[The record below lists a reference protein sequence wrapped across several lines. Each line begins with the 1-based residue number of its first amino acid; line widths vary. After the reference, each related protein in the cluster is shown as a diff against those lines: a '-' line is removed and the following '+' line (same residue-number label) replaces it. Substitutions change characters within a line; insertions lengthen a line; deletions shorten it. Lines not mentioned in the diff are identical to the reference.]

1 MRFFTKVKSIFFLLI
16 ATLCF
21 FGVLFIK
28 NSLTNK
34 TNIITNN
41 SNNKQIQN
49 TNISGSLRDLEECK
63 TKLFTLKHENEKL
76 KLLPDTR
83 KDIISLLFIMHD
95 IERQLGKKNDF
106 SDECVR
112 LFATAS
118 RINTIQ
124 EYIFKYKDKMFR
136 TICQVATEREILLL
150 IKPFEMKILQYKY
163 EIENSKIDKQ
173 NKITKIWNTIKYN
186 TLKLF
191 KKTNIEKSMMS
202 DMILNKQYKEAL
214 DFIDKVSKDKNM
226 KESEY
231 NELYSSLENIYL
243 LDKIINDLY
252 KMLEDFDK

>member
-1 MRFFTKVKSIFFLLI
+1 MKFFTKVKSVFFLLVAI
-16 ATLCF
+16 LCF

-28 NSLTNK
+28 NSLTSK
-34 TNIITNN
+34 TSIIKN

-63 TKLFTLKHENEKL
+63 IQLFTLKHENEKI

-95 IERQLGKKNDF
+95 IEQQLGKKNDF

-118 RINTIQ
+118 RINTVQ
-124 EYIFKYKDKMFR
+124 EYILQYKDKMFS

-163 EIENSKIDKQ
+163 EIENSKIDEQ
-173 NKITKIWNTIKYN
+173 NKIKKIWNYIKYN

-191 KKTNIEKSMMS
+191 KKANIEKSILS
-202 DMILNKQYKEAL
+202 DMILNKKYKETL

-231 NELYSSLENIYL
+231 HELYSSLENIYL

-252 KMLEDFDK
+252 KMLEDFNK